1 MMICKP
7 KPLDACGFAAHGGGM
22 QIRVPTARDVEAAA
36 RRAKTTVAAA
46 CREAGI
52 DPSTF
57 HRWRAAGSGI
67 SIEKVR
73 ALVGVIQ
80 GRRDR
85 K

>member
-7 KPLDACGFAAHGGGM
+7 KPLDACGFAAHIRGM
-22 QIRVPTARDVEAAA
+22 PIRVPTAVDVEAAA
-36 RRAKTTVAAA
+36 RKAKTTVAAT

-73 ALVGVIQ
+73 ALVDVIQ
-80 GRRDR
+80 KRRGR